1 MRNHD
6 EEAHQERQMLA
17 CATVVHDIPIEHLR
31 ILRLPVQVQDSELS
45 DDSEEPQWVA
55 VLVHTKGMRKILA
68 ETVPQMSESRSE
80 NALLLM
86 LQQESKKKLF
96 GDRIF
101 TRNARAR
108 W

>member
-45 DDSEEPQWVA
+45 DDSEEP
-55 VLVHTKGMRKILA
+55 H
-68 ETVPQMSESRSE
+68 E